1 VNPHDEHD
9 KNVKLFPEAFKLL
22 HIFNNV
28 NQLDKTDESYD
39 CRKLDSTLTI

>member
-9 KNVKLFPEAFKLL
+9 KMKQIFSEAFKLL

-28 NQLDKTDESYD
+28 NQLHKTKESYD
-39 CRKLDSTLTI
+39 FQKLDSTLIN